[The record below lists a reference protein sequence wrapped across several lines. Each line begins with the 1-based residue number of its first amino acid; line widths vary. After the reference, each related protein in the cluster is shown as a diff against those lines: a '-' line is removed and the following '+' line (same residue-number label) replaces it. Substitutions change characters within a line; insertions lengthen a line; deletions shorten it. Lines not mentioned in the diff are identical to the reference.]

1 MPRTKIIPDGC
12 DITIYDSNGYMIGEY
27 TDVPKDIAAKSLN
40 RLNEEMRKN
49 NEITLV
55 KTRLS

>member
-12 DITIYDSNGYMIGEY
+12 DITIYDSNGNYIGEY
-27 TDVPKDIAAKSLN
+27 TDVPRDIAVNVLN

-55 KTRLS
+55 RTRLR

>member
-1 MPRTKIIPDGC
+1 MLKTKIIPDGC

-27 TDVPKDIAAKSLN
+27 TDVPKDIAVIALN

-49 NEITLV
+49 NELTL
-55 KTRLS
+55 K